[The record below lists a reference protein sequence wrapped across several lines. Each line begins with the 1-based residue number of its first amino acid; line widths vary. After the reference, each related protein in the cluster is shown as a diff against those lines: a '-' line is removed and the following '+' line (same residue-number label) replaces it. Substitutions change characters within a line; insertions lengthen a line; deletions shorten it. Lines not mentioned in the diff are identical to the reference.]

1 LDIENV
7 MLQFDQIEKKI
18 GSLIKLCKSLEAN
31 NSELSAKVKSL
42 EAELQKKVETEN
54 QYAGQK
60 ALIRSKIDGLL
71 TKLDNLVE
79 VKAG

>member
-1 LDIENV
+1 MDIENV